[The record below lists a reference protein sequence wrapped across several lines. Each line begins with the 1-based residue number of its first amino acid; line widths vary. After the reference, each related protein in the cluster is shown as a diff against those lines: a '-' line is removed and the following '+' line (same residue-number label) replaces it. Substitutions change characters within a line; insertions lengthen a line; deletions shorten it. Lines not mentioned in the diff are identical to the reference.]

1 MGNNTENQVALAPKP
16 SRAGNRN
23 AFFIHGAVVVYMNLP
38 SITSTWKQTR
48 WVALRRRFIR
58 LPPWSLL
65 CCLSVIKGM
74 ANRDA
79 PAKNSDVSLVNAKT
93 LEADQERKS
102 QGPCGIY
109 LLFRPRQ
116 FFALLKLTFIQWSDD
131 NALRM
136 GAALAYYT
144 LFSLAPL
151 LVIAIAIAGV
161 VFGAQAVQGQVTG
174 QIQGLIGEDSAKA
187 IQTMIQSAHKPTHS
201 AIAAVIGALLLL
213 VGASGVFTEMQD
225 ALNSIWHVNLD
236 KNKGTWNFL
245 KSHFLSMGMVLGIGF
260 LLLVSLLLS
269 TVLALVAKY
278 LQGVLPI
285 SPILLHAI
293 DLLCSLLF
301 ITVLFAM
308 IFKWLPDAEIA
319 WNDVWVGAGITSLL
333 FTVGKFVI
341 GFYIGKSVLASAYG
355 PAGSL
360 VIVVAWLYYAALLL
374 YFGAEF
380 TRVYTTQLGSQYN
393 VAN

>member
-1 MGNNTENQVALAPKP
+1 M
-16 SRAGNRN
+16 R
-23 AFFIHGAVVVYMNLP
+23 
-38 SITSTWKQTR
+38 
-48 WVALRRRFIR
+48 
-58 LPPWSLL
+58 
-65 CCLSVIKGM
+65 
-74 ANRDA
+74 
-79 PAKNSDVSLVNAKT
+79 PAKNSDVSLGNAKT

-116 FFALLKLTFIQWSDD
+116 CFALLKFTFIQWSDD

-144 LFSLAPL
+144 LFSVAPL
-151 LVIAIAIAGV
+151 LVIAIVIAGV
-161 VFGAQAVQGQVTG
+161 VFGAQAVQGEVTG

-201 AIAAVIGALLLL
+201 AIAAVMGALLLL
-213 VGASGVFTEMQD
+213 VGASGVFTEMQN

-236 KNKGTWNFL
+236 KNKGMWNFL

-260 LLLVSLLLS
+260 WLLVSLLLS

-285 SPILLHAI
+285 SPILLHAM

-308 IFKWLPDAEIA
+308 IFKWLPEAKIA

-355 PAGSL
+355 AAGSL
-360 VIVVAWLYYAALLL
+360 VIVVAWLYYSALLL

-380 TRVYTTQLGSQYN
+380 TRAYTTQLGSQCN